1 MCYDFRDVERCYW
14 NRLASRGTCMADK
27 RDYYEVL
34 GVDKSADE
42 KDLKNAF
49 RSLARKYHPDR
60 STEDDAED
68 KFKEIQEAYAVLSD
82 PEKRQ
87 MYDRYGHNTPGG
99 SPFGGFSGGSFNVN
113 LEDILGGDFFS
124 SFFGGGSRRSRNR
137 GNDVIFRYSVNLESV
152 FEGTSEE
159 LELELPTSCDEC
171 DGSGAENGDIISCSN
186 CGGQGKIRAR
196 QQVGPFVQDVIR
208 DCPNCSGM
216 GQIIKTKCKS
226 CKGSGQILK
235 ETKLRFNIPKG
246 AEDGTRL
253 RMRGKG
259 EPALRGRGENGDLFI
274 EIEVEQHDWFERS
287 GADLIMSLPLLY
299 TDLVLGKTITLPHID
314 GGELKIV
321 VPKMTNSGETI
332 EIRGKGLPRI
342 RGSGRGDVVILVKLQ
357 MPKKLS
363 KAEMKQLESTR
374 QTYTEEELQEII
386 KQDASKRRQ

>member
-1 MCYDFRDVERCYW
+1 MVE
-14 NRLASRGTCMADK
+14 K

-34 GVDKSADE
+34 GVDKSAGE
-42 KDLKNAF
+42 KELKNAF

-82 PEKRQ
+82 SEKRQ
-87 MYDRYGHNTPGG
+87 MYDRYGHNSPGG
-99 SPFGGFSGGSFNVN
+99 SPFGGFGGGSFNIN

-124 SFFGGGSRRSRNR
+124 SFFGGGSRRSRNL
-137 GNDVIFRYSVNLESV
+137 GNDVIVRYSINLESV
-152 FEGTSEE
+152 FDGTSEE
-159 LELELPTSCDEC
+159 LEIELPTTCDDC
-171 DGSGAENGDIISCSN
+171 SGTGAEGGDIISCSN

-208 DCPNCSGM
+208 DCPTCSGM
-216 GQIIKTKCKS
+216 GQIIKTKCKT
-226 CKGSGQILK
+226 CKGSGQQLK
-235 ETKLRFNIPKG
+235 ETKLRFTIPKG

-274 EIEVEQHDWFERS
+274 ELEIEQHDWFERS
-287 GADLIMSLPLLY
+287 GADLIMSLPLQY
-299 TDLVLGKTITLPHID
+299 TDLVLGTTIKLPHID
-314 GGELKIV
+314 GSELKIN

-342 RGSGRGDVVILVKLQ
+342 RGSGRGDVVVLVKLE
-357 MPKKLS
+357 MPKKVS
-363 KAEMKQLESTR
+363 KSELKQLESTR
-374 QTYTEEELQEII
+374 HNYNDEELQQRI
-386 KQDASKRRQ
+386 KQDAKKRRE

>member
-1 MCYDFRDVERCYW
+1 
-14 NRLASRGTCMADK
+14 MADK

-34 GVDKSADE
+34 GVDKSADDKE
-42 KDLKNAF
+42 LKNAF

-60 STEDDAED
+60 SSEPDAED

-87 MYDRYGHNTPGG
+87 TYDRFGHNAPGG
-99 SPFGGFSGGSFNVN
+99 SPFGGFGSGSFNIN

-124 SFFGGGSRRSRNR
+124 SFFGGGSRRSGNR
-137 GNDVIFRYSVNLESV
+137 GNDVIVRYSINLSSI

-159 LELELPTSCDEC
+159 MEIELPTSCVDC
-171 DGSGAENGDIISCSN
+171 NGTGAKDGDIISCSN

-208 DCPNCSGM
+208 DCPTCSGM
-216 GQIIKTKCKS
+216 GQIIKTKCKT
-226 CKGSGQILK
+226 CKGSGQQLK
-235 ETKLRFNIPKG
+235 DTKLRFNVPKG

-274 EIEVEQHDWFERS
+274 ELEIEQHEWFERS
-287 GADLIMSLPLLY
+287 GADLVMSLPLNY
-299 TDLVLGKTITLPHID
+299 ADLVLGTTIVLPHID
-314 GGELKIV
+314 GSNLKIV

-342 RGSGRGDVVILVKLQ
+342 RGSGRGDVVVLVKLQ
-357 MPKKLS
+357 MPQKVS
-363 KAEMKQLESTR
+363 KSEIKQLESTR
-374 QTYTEEELQEII
+374 PEFSEEEMRQII
-386 KQDASKRRQ
+386 RDDANKRRQ

>member
-1 MCYDFRDVERCYW
+1 VVE
-14 NRLASRGTCMADK
+14 K

-34 GVDKSADE
+34 GVDKSAGDKE
-42 KDLKNAF
+42 LKNAF

-82 PEKRQ
+82 SEKRQ
-87 MYDRYGHNTPGG
+87 MYDRYGHNSPGG
-99 SPFGGFSGGSFNVN
+99 SPFGGFGGGSFNIN

-137 GNDVIFRYSVNLESV
+137 GNDVIVRYSINLESV

-159 LELELPTSCDEC
+159 LEIELPTTCDDC
-171 DGSGAENGDIISCSN
+171 SGTGAEGGDIISCSN

-208 DCPNCSGM
+208 DCPTCSGM
-216 GQIIKTKCKS
+216 GQIIKTKCKT
-226 CKGSGQILK
+226 CKGSGQQLK
-235 ETKLRFNIPKG
+235 ETKLRFTIPKG

-274 EIEVEQHDWFERS
+274 ELEIEQHDWFERS
-287 GADLIMSLPLLY
+287 GADLIMSLPLQY
-299 TDLVLGKTITLPHID
+299 TDLVLGTTIKLPHID
-314 GGELKIV
+314 GSELKIN

-342 RGSGRGDVVILVKLQ
+342 RGSGRGDVVALVKLE
-357 MPKKLS
+357 MPKKVS
-363 KAEMKQLESTR
+363 KSELKQLESTR
-374 QTYTEEELQEII
+374 HNYNDEELQQRI
-386 KQDASKRRQ
+386 KQDAKKRRE

>member
-14 NRLASRGTCMADK
+14 NRSVSRGTLMADK

-34 GVDKSADE
+34 GVGKSADE

-171 DGSGAENGDIISCSN
+171 DGSGADNGDIISCSN

-274 EIEVEQHDWFERS
+274 EIEIEQHDWFERS

>member
-1 MCYDFRDVERCYW
+1 MVE
-14 NRLASRGTCMADK
+14 K

-34 GVDKSADE
+34 GVDKSAGE
-42 KDLKNAF
+42 KELKNAF

-82 PEKRQ
+82 SEKRQ
-87 MYDRYGHNTPGG
+87 MYDRYGHNSPGG
-99 SPFGGFSGGSFNVN
+99 SPFGGFGGGSFNIN

-124 SFFGGGSRRSRNR
+124 SFFGGGSRRSQNR
-137 GNDVIFRYSVNLESV
+137 GNDVIVRYSINLESV

-159 LELELPTSCDEC
+159 LEIELPTTCDDC
-171 DGSGAENGDIISCSN
+171 SGSGAEGGDIISCSN

-216 GQIIKTKCKS
+216 GQIIKTKCKT
-226 CKGSGQILK
+226 CKGSGQELK
-235 ETKLRFNIPKG
+235 ETKLRFTIPKG

-274 EIEVEQHDWFERS
+274 ELELEQHDWFERS
-287 GADLIMSLPLLY
+287 GADLIMSLPLQY
-299 TDLVLGKTITLPHID
+299 SDLVLGTIIKLPHID
-314 GGELKIV
+314 GSELKIN

-342 RGSGRGDVVILVKLQ
+342 RGSGRGDVVVLVKLE
-357 MPKKLS
+357 MPKKVS
-363 KAEMKQLESTR
+363 KSELKQLESTR
-374 QTYTEEELQEII
+374 HNYNDEELQQRI
-386 KQDASKRRQ
+386 KQDAEKRRQ

>member
-14 NRLASRGTCMADK
+14 NRLVSRGTLMADK

-34 GVDKSADE
+34 GVGKSADE

-259 EPALRGRGENGDLFI
+259 EPALRGRRENGDLFI
-274 EIEVEQHDWFERS
+274 EIEIEQHDWFERS

>member
-1 MCYDFRDVERCYW
+1 
-14 NRLASRGTCMADK
+14 MADK

-274 EIEVEQHDWFERS
+274 EIEIEQHDWFERS

-374 QTYTEEELQEII
+374 QTYTEEELQEVI